1 MSRRDRADGSAP
13 PRSAPRER
21 FGGRDRADAP
31 AAPRSAPRERTHR
44 GPETAV
50 EMTDGPAEQAR
61 DLDQL
66 VAELRDL
73 EAYNQRQERVL
84 RRMQRSRERDGLRT
98 QTDHT
103 AGGSNADEFFNRR
116 SSSGGGGARSV
127 QDPHLPQS
135 LRQRTRD
142 GTRGG
147 TSTRRPRRAAT
158 PPRHL
163 RRESTDFVTSDD
175 PDYDLTGDVESDEN
189 ERLPPSGGRVH
200 HVRVTEVDHDVD
212 PFDSPLFTSG
222 HPRRST
228 TGSGRGRVQPSGG
241 DYDQLVDEVG
251 ELARSV
257 SHLTR
262 YVERLGATPPRRSVS
277 RGGVPRRQGS
287 AGGVRDTH
295 SVGGGA
301 HAQHRSNW
309 TYADESV
316 SHRRRSD
323 THAHVS
329 AQGRI
334 HFREPSRSP
343 PDSAID
349 WEDNAHLH
357 GLGLGFDP
365 SSHVNHGGSLRYD
378 RPLSPHRSDVVHSIF
393 DQLELMR
400 ERRLS
405 RGGGGEVR
413 ANSRRGRNE
422 VRERDTRR
430 SLTPAPG
437 HRDGGA
443 VGRTAPEGPRRHAD
457 DGPPRGCTATKP
469 QVVTDH
475 NPVILIQ
482 TGHLP
487 GGRGNPPGTTPRMSA
502 TRWTIPTIPQK
513 TTIPRTTLTG

>member
-21 FGGRDRADAP
+21 FGGRDRAEAP

-228 TGSGRGRVQPSGG
+228 TGGRGRVQPSGG

-277 RGGVPRRQGS
+277 RGGVPRRHGQRG
-287 AGGVRDTH
+287 
-295 SVGGGA
+295 
-301 HAQHRSNW
+301 
-309 TYADESV
+309 
-316 SHRRRSD
+316 RREGH
-323 THAHVS
+323 T
-329 AQGRI
+329 Q
-334 HFREPSRSP
+334 
-343 PDSAID
+343 
-349 WEDNAHLH
+349 
-357 GLGLGFDP
+357 
-365 SSHVNHGGSLRYD
+365 
-378 RPLSPHRSDVVHSIF
+378 
-393 DQLELMR
+393 
-400 ERRLS
+400 
-405 RGGGGEVR
+405 
-413 ANSRRGRNE
+413 RRGRGPRTAQ
-422 VRERDTRR
+422 VQLDVRGRERDLETAERHPRARVGTRPDPLSR
-430 SLTPAPG
+430 AVAIPARQRHRLGGQRPPARPRAWLRPLLSRESRRRLHKVRQAALAPPVRRGSLHLRPA
-437 HRDGGA
+437 GA
-443 VGRTAPEGPRRHAD
+443 DA
-457 DGPPRGCTATKP
+457 
-469 QVVTDH
+469 
-475 NPVILIQ
+475 
-482 TGHLP
+482 
-487 GGRGNPPGTTPRMSA
+487 
-502 TRWTIPTIPQK
+502 
-513 TTIPRTTLTG
+513 